1 MDGFQLV
8 RIERGLPPG
17 RTTEADLGYAPPTM
31 IHLSP
36 SSLAAALTLAAG
48 SFAFLAPAPM
58 TPQEAEASKTTEP
71 PAANPADVESFDA
84 LLAAL
89 YDVISGDQVGP
100 NGENA
105 RDWDRFRSLFHPELG
120 RLIPL
125 NADAKDTDNVRWRA
139 MGMTPADYVER
150 GKQWFR
156 TQAFY
161 EREVHRVEE
170 RFGGIAHAWSTY
182 QGYNAKDAK
191 EPFLRGVNSIQA
203 MYDGGRWWLLVVA
216 WDAERPDQ
224 PLPAKYLPK

>member
-1 MDGFQLV
+1 
-8 RIERGLPPG
+8 
-17 RTTEADLGYAPPTM
+17 M
-31 IHLSP
+31 IQLSP

-48 SFAFLAPAPM
+48 SLGLGSLTLPVLSSAA
-58 TPQEAEASKTTEP
+58 PQEAAP
-71 PAANPADVESFDA
+71 PAADKMPSANPEDVATFDA

-89 YDVISGDQVGP
+89 YDVISGDQVTADGQ
-100 NGENA
+100 NA

-125 NADAKDTDNVRWRA
+125 AADAKNPDAVRWRA
-139 MGMTPADYVER
+139 TGMTPDEYVER
-150 GKQWFR
+150 GKRWFR

-182 QGYNAKDAK
+182 QGYNAKDAA

-203 MYDGGRWWLLVVA
+203 MYDGSRWWLLVVA